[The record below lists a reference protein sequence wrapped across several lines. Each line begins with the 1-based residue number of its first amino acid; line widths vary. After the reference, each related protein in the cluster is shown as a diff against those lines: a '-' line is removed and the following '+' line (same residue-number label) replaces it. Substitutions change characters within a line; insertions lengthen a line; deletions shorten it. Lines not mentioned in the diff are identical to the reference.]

1 MKFFEFKAQEL
12 SPAKMSVSGNHNS
25 VHVALLPSSGMG
37 HLTPFLRLAVSLIT
51 HNVKV
56 TFISTHPTV
65 SLAESQ
71 TLSRFFSSFPQII
84 SEQLTLLPFDNPVT
98 DMEDPFY
105 VQYEAIRRSSTL
117 LSLILSSCSPKL
129 SALITDMSLASS
141 VIPVT
146 QALSL
151 PNFVFFTTSA
161 KMLTLFLSF
170 NTLPDTNDGLKIPGL
185 QPVPK
190 SWFPPPLLSDK
201 TNLLKTHIIAN
212 GKEMIRANGILIN
225 TSESF
230 EEDSLAALNEGKV
243 INGLPQV
250 IPIGPLPP
258 CDFERSSTL
267 TWLNSQAEGSVVY
280 VSFGSRT
287 AMTKD
292 QIRELGYGLVR
303 SECRFVWVVKEK
315 IIDRDDDVN
324 LDELLGHDLVER
336 LKEKGLVVKHWVNQG
351 EILSH
356 QAIGGF
362 VSHCGWNSVTE
373 AIWHGIPMLAWPQH
387 GDQKMNAYVVSR
399 IGLGLWVENW
409 EWGGGEMVVQGEEI
423 GGKVKEMMSNESFRV
438 QAAQIKGRARAAV
451 EVEGSSKKKMIELVE
466 TWKNSQNCH

>member
-1 MKFFEFKAQEL
+1 
-12 SPAKMSVSGNHNS
+12 
-25 VHVALLPSSGMG
+25 
-37 HLTPFLRLAVSLIT
+37 
-51 HNVKV
+51 
-56 TFISTHPTV
+56 
-65 SLAESQ
+65 
-71 TLSRFFSSFPQII
+71 
-84 SEQLTLLPFDNPVT
+84 
-98 DMEDPFY
+98 
-105 VQYEAIRRSSTL
+105 
-117 LSLILSSCSPKL
+117 
-129 SALITDMSLASS
+129 
-141 VIPVT
+141 
-146 QALSL
+146 
-151 PNFVFFTTSA
+151 
-161 KMLTLFLSF
+161 
-170 NTLPDTNDGLKIPGL
+170 
-185 QPVPK
+185 
-190 SWFPPPLLSDK
+190 
-201 TNLLKTHIIAN
+201 
-212 GKEMIRANGILIN
+212 
-225 TSESF
+225 
-230 EEDSLAALNEGKV
+230 
-243 INGLPQV
+243 
-250 IPIGPLPP
+250 
-258 CDFERSSTL
+258 
-267 TWLNSQAEGSVVY
+267 
-280 VSFGSRT
+280 
-287 AMTKD
+287 MTKD

-315 IIDRDDDVN
+315 KIDRDDDVN